1 MPCGILIPQSG
12 TEPWPPALGA
22 QSPNHWTTRDV
33 LDSTFKGS
41 LVTSL
46 PALSFGYC

>member
-1 MPCGILIPQSG
+1 MPCGILILQSG

-33 LDSTFKGS
+33 HDSTFKGS

-46 PALSFGYC
+46 PALSFGNC